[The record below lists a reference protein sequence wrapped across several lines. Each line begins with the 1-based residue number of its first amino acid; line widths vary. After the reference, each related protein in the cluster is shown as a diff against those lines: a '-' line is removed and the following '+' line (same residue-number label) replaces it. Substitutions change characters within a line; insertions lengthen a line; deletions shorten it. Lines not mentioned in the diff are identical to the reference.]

1 MTPEEFIRDC
11 TRGCSN
17 ELGAVEDRF
26 GKRIISYHE
35 WLTPDQALRAVEIA
49 REGMKKPASAGASAS
64 EELEIEIERWYDNEA
79 SEGFENVLWKDICEC
94 ARHFANWQ
102 KQQMMKEALDG
113 EICIPNA
120 FSTLEEEGCL
130 IARAKVPVGGRF
142 KFGDKVKL
150 IIVKED

>member
-26 GKRIISYHE
+26 GKRVISYHE
-35 WLTPDQALRAVEIA
+35 WLTPDQALRAVELA
-49 REGMKKPASAGASAS
+49 REEMKKPASAGASAS

-79 SEGFENVLWKDICEC
+79 SEGFENVLWEDICEC

-102 KQQMMKEALDG
+102 KQQMIKEAL
-113 EICIPNA
+113 EAHVIMTHVTHE
-120 FSTLEEEGCL
+120 SV
-130 IARAKVPVGGRF
+130 VPALSAVILDER
-142 KFGDKVKL
+142 KYHDGDKVKVK
-150 IIVKED
+150 IFKED